1 MTIKLSKIDVRVIGT
16 IPRDITVIKADM
28 EGKALVDYPE
38 SAAMRSI
45 KKIAQKILEY
55 DSRKWESLK

>member
-1 MTIKLSKIDVRVIGT
+1 MTRKLSEIDVRVIGT
-16 IPRDITVIKADM
+16 ISRDSTVIKADM

-45 KKIAQKILEY
+45 EKIAQKILEY
-55 DSRKWESLK
+55 DSRKRRV